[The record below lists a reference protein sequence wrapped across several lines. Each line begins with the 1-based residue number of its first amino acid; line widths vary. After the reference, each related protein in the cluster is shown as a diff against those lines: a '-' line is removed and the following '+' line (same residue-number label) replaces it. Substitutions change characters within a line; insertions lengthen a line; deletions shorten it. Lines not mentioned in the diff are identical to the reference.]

1 MSLGFYLR
9 SFEKYQIYGIICDL
23 IIIVMLIL
31 HLIQIN
37 MFNIWS
43 ISITS
48 LFSITYITARLLWI
62 YYTLSGLEKELK
74 HVLSFGKSKY
84 WEVEK

>member
-1 MSLGFYLR
+1 
-9 SFEKYQIYGIICDL
+9 
-23 IIIVMLIL
+23 
-31 HLIQIN
+31 